1 MAGAWRQKH
10 HQKNWTKSLDISF
23 LYQLQTIA
31 EQMRKRAAESDDKEL
46 LEWAG
51 HIRLIVARANG
62 EEVNISLSQHQ
73 MPEDAEVKIPDP
85 RG

>member
-1 MAGAWRQKH
+1 MVGSGNGGRLAAKTSS
-10 HQKNWTKSLDISF
+10 KELDEVTGYF
-23 LYQLQTIA
+23 A